1 MLSRSRATR
10 PCPGEA
16 DRGAVATAML
26 VLMIITIL
34 GLALLARS
42 QSWLRATVEA
52 SASDR
57 ALIASERGVAEALAR
72 IDAGLRADFSGGG
85 PVADGTFR
93 YQATMVAAD
102 RFEVEATATIGK
114 RQRTIIATIG
124 GTETVDAELL
134 FVDRR
139 AVLRGP
145 SVTVEGRVGTNGVLD
160 VGDGAV
166 LGNVSLFGGAA
177 DCGGCVDP
185 ARVGSAR
192 DLPTVPD
199 LGRRSRRCPRNGV
212 FTGIVNGNRGI
223 PRRCDQSTI
232 EFTGTIRVLNGPLII
247 QIADGTAV
255 SFTGADVN
263 PRGDASEIQ
272 IYVDGE
278 RGALELSD
286 SSIQGTLQAPRR
298 TAIASNTSIVG
309 SLVIGELDVQTGSA
323 FRLRGQPLPT
333 PEVVRWSVL
342 TWSEAPS
349 S

>member
-1 MLSRSRATR
+1 
-10 PCPGEA
+10 
-16 DRGAVATAML
+16 ML

-42 QSWLRATVEA
+42 QSWLQATVEA

-57 ALIASERGVAEALAR
+57 ALVASERGVAEALAR
-72 IDAGLRADFSGGG
+72 IDAGLRTNFSGGG

-93 YQATMVAAD
+93 YQATMVAPD
-102 RFEVEATATIGK
+102 QFEVEATATIGE
-114 RQRTIIATIG
+114 RQRTIVATIG
-124 GTETVDAELL
+124 GTEVVDQELL

-139 AVLRGP
+139 GVLRGP
-145 SVTVEGRVGTNGVLD
+145 SVAVEGGVGTNGVLD

-185 ARVGSAR
+185 VRVDAAR
-192 DLPTVPD
+192 DLPTLPD
-199 LGRRSRRCPRNGV
+199 LGRRSRRCPRSGV
-212 FTGIVNGNRGI
+212 FTGIINGNRGI

-247 QIADGTAV
+247 QIADGTDV
-255 SFTGADVN
+255 SFAGADLN
-263 PRGDASEIQ
+263 PRGDTDEVQ

-278 RGALELSD
+278 RGALELID
-286 SSIQGTLQAPRR
+286 SSIQGTIQAPRR
-298 TAIASNTSIVG
+298 TAITNNTSIVG
-309 SLVIGELDVQTGSA
+309 SLVIGELDVQAGSS
-323 FRLRGQPLPT
+323 FRLRGQALAT
-333 PEVVRWSVL
+333 PEVVGWSVL